1 MHAITGYLTFK
12 AEDRD
17 EVIAGLVEIT
27 ELSRK
32 DPGCVE
38 YWWAE
43 AVGEPNTFR
52 FFECWETEELLEAH
66 LALPHEKEF
75 MERFMPRV
83 IGVDAHVHDAENRRS
98 AVG

>member
-32 DPGCVE
+32 DAGCVE

-43 AVGEPNTFR
+43 ALDQPNTFR
-52 FFECWETEELLEAH
+52 FFECWESEELLEAH
-66 LALPHEKEF
+66 LGQPHEKEF
-75 MERFMPRV
+75 MERFMPLV
-83 IGVDAHVHDAENRRS
+83 IDADAHVYDADNRRS
-98 AVG
+98 AMG